1 MQSEKAAYFF
11 AFAVELDYQSLY
23 YSSCV
28 LVAVSVVEVVVC
40 IVTDVVIVAVVI
52 VLSLAQATFAMYN

>member
-11 AFAVELDYQSLY
+11 AFAVELDYQLLY
-23 YSSCV
+23 YVSCL
-28 LVAVSVVEVVVC
+28 LVAVSVVEVVAC

-52 VLSLAQATFAMYN
+52 VLSLVQVTFAMYN

>member
-11 AFAVELDYQSLY
+11 AFAVEFDYQSLY
-23 YSSCV
+23 YASCL
-28 LVAVSVVEVVVC
+28 LVAVSVVEVVAF

-52 VLSLAQATFAMYN
+52 VLSLVQVTFAMYN